1 MMPTPAITTL
11 RSTLATTLTNNGV
24 WSIFEFPPETPL
36 ANSCVILPAD
46 PYIVPNNNNHITIAP
61 LARFV
66 VQLFVPMLDNKGN
79 LNTIENFVYQAI
91 DKLGNASYA
100 LNISDVSAPV
110 NVSLVT
116 GDLLGVE
123 ITVEILTTWSS
134 T

>member
-1 MMPTPAITTL
+1 MPTPAITTL

-46 PYIVPNNNNHITIAP
+46 PYIVPNNNNQITIAP
-61 LARFV
+61 LARFI

-79 LNTIENFVYQAI
+79 LNTIEDFVYQAVT
-91 DKLGNASYA
+91 KLGNASYA
-100 LNISDVSAPV
+100 LNISDVGAPV
-110 NVSLVT
+110 NVNLVT

-123 ITVEILTTWSS
+123 ITVEILTSWS
-134 T
+134 

>member
-11 RSTLATTLTNNGV
+11 RSTLATTLTNAAV
-24 WSIFEFPPETPL
+24 WSTFEFPPETPL

-46 PYIVPNNNNHITIAP
+46 PYIVPSNNNQINVAP
-61 LARFV
+61 LARFI

-79 LNTIENFVYQAI
+79 LNGIEDFIVQAVT
-91 DKLGNASYA
+91 KLGAASYA
-100 LNISDVSAPV
+100 LNISDISAPA

-123 ITVEILTTWSS
+123 MTVEILTSWS
-134 T
+134 

>member
-1 MMPTPAITTL
+1 
-11 RSTLATTLTNNGV
+11 
-24 WSIFEFPPETPL
+24 
-36 ANSCVILPAD
+36 
-46 PYIVPNNNNHITIAP
+46 
-61 LARFV
+61 
-66 VQLFVPMLDNKGN
+66 MLDNKGN